1 MSDESGGG
9 DQPIVIKKIVKGGG
23 HHGGAWK
30 VAYADFVTA
39 MMAFFLL
46 MWLLNV
52 TDAEQKNAISN
63 YFDPTHPKV
72 SQNTSGAGGVMGGT
86 AMSTEGSMTTTVQDI
101 TQPTPT
107 GTSGSSLNAAKA
119 SGLTKGNETTE
130 FSGELNVSDS
140 AQADAEAEIQQAE
153 EEKLEEIK
161 DAIEEAMENN
171 PELADLSENLL
182 VDMTE
187 EGLRIQVV
195 DSEGKPMFPSGSSR
209 MFPRT
214 QKLMEQVG
222 KIIKG
227 VPNEISIRGH
237 TDSVP
242 YGANADYTNWELSS
256 DRANASRRALKDT
269 GISSD
274 RLNNVVGKADT
285 EHLLPEDP
293 TNARNRR
300 ISIVL
305 LREELTDPEA
315 YKKRVD
321 ALAKEKRAK
330 MKSEQPTLPG
340 AVPDQ
345 MKPVDPNA
353 VPSIPEP
360 ESSPFKKTDGNVQFP

>member
-1 MSDESGGG
+1 MSDESGGN

-46 MWLLNV
+46 MWLLSMAS
-52 TDAEQKNAISN
+52 DEQLQGVAD
-63 YFDPTHPKV
+63 YFSPTMA
-72 SQNTSGAGGVMGGT
+72 SMSSESGAGGVLGGT
-86 AMSTEGSMTTTVQDI
+86 SMSTEKSMI
-101 TQPTPT
+101 SNTQPVVQPT
-107 GTSGSSLNAAKA
+107 ESGANESLMNAARA
-119 SGLTKGNETTE
+119 TYEQ
-130 FSGELNVSDS
+130 ELSVTDS
-140 AQADAEAEIQQAE
+140 AQADAAEELQAAE
-153 EEKLEEIK
+153 EEKFTEVK
-161 DAIEEAMENN
+161 DAIEQAMQND

-182 VDMTE
+182 IDVTS

-195 DSEGKPMFPSGSSR
+195 DSEGKPMFPSGSAR

-214 QKLMEQVG
+214 KKLMEQVG
-222 KIIKG
+222 KIIQG
-227 VPNEISIRGH
+227 VPNEISVRGH

-256 DRANASRRALKDT
+256 DRANASRRALRET

-285 EHLLPEDP
+285 EHLMPEDP

-305 LREELTDPEA
+305 LREELTNPQD

-321 ALAKEKRAK
+321 ALAREKRAR
-330 MKSEQPTLPG
+330 MKSTQPTLPG
-340 AVPDQ
+340 AATGQ
-345 MKPVDPNA
+345 INPNA
-353 VPSIPEP
+353 TPSIPAP
-360 ESSPFKKTDGNVQFP
+360 ESSPFNKTDGNVQFP